1 MEKLETRFLR
11 QLGEQA
17 PAGLPDPFVNP
28 LDIKEISTA
37 VRKLEEKV
45 EQGLAVGPEEIE
57 ASWELLKPLM
67 GKYSHAQLNAA
78 KAPPSLA
85 SIAAVADLNFRM
97 GALALKA
104 IDTVAQAG
112 RDHISQQ
119 GTASDLNNLG
129 TDILRAAEEGTQVL
143 EEGLGKWNCPLGSAV
158 ERRTALGQIN
168 FDGRMKQINKLLGSR
183 FENRFVNLQ
192 QIDEDEELNAID
204 MAMVDDN

>member
-1 MEKLETRFLR
+1 
-11 QLGEQA
+11 
-17 PAGLPDPFVNP
+17 
-28 LDIKEISTA
+28 
-37 VRKLEEKV
+37 
-45 EQGLAVGPEEIE
+45 
-57 ASWELLKPLM
+57 M

-119 GTASDLNNLG
+119 RTASDLNNLG

-143 EEGLGKWNCPLGSAV
+143 EEGLGKWNCPLGSAD

-183 FENRFVNLQ
+183 FEDRFVNLQ

-204 MAMVDDN
+204 MTMVDDN